1 MLYELINHIDVYH
14 ASRVNGEIT
23 QKVTIYYNCIGA
35 FEVPDREHI
44 PELEV
49 LITARKGVAYSY
61 TSDKKAG

>member
-23 QKVTIYYNCIGA
+23 QEVKIHYNCIGA
-35 FEVPDREHI
+35 FIVPDREHI

-49 LITARKGVAYSY
+49 LVEARKGVAYSY
-61 TSDKKAG
+61 THEKKAG